1 MVPRL
6 TISDV
11 FPTKGRA
18 VRVEQRHAPTGSFG
32 LVQDARNDSERVEIA
47 LNYPPATNNL
57 YFNVP
62 GKGRVI
68 SDRYRQW
75 LDESAWMLL
84 AQKPGRV
91 SGKFI
96 AEITV
101 NRPDNRRRDLDGVLK
116 PLLDCCV
123 KNRIVSDDSLAEK
136 ITLAWAN
143 GGEGVKVV
151 LTRFEG
157 AAP

>member
-1 MVPRL
+1 MAPRL
-6 TISDV
+6 TIASV
-11 FPTKGRA
+11 FPGKGKRA
-18 VRVEQRHAPTGSFG
+18 VATETRHAPTGSFG
-32 LVQDARNDSERVEIA
+32 LVTDARKDAERVEIE
-47 LNYPPATNNL
+47 LSYPPATNNL

-62 GKGRVI
+62 GKGRVR
-68 SDRYRQW
+68 SDRYNQW
-75 LDESAWMLL
+75 LDESAWLLL

-101 NRPDNRRRDLDGVLK
+101 NRPDNRRRDLDGLLK

-123 KNRIVSDDSLAEK
+123 KNRIVSDDSLAER

-143 GGEGVKVV
+143 GGEGVRVV
-151 LTRFEG
+151 LTKAEG
-157 AAP
+157 QP